1 MTATD
6 EQFENDL
13 AWMQHA
19 LDLAM
24 QGVGLASPNP
34 AVGCVLVNGN
44 NEAIGEGFHQYDLR
58 DHAEVVALN
67 DAGPLAKGAT
77 AYVTLE
83 PCSHTGRTGP
93 CADAL
98 IAAQVE
104 RVVIATLDANPIV
117 RGNGVARL
125 RAAGIP
131 VDIGIRQQ
139 QAQRLNDAFAKY
151 IRTGLPWV
159 TLKSALSLD
168 DRIAPAAS
176 QRTEQT
182 PVWLTSEES
191 REEVHRMRHAH
202 DAILTGIGTVL
213 ADDPL
218 LTDRSSLARRRP
230 LLRVVLDRDLRTPLD
245 SQLVKSAANHI
256 LIFTDTSDEQRVSMF
271 ERAGIRIA
279 RWHAR
284 SGQVPLNFVLEHLG
298 KMQITSVM
306 IEAGTRLNTTALGGN
321 FVDELVQFHAPL
333 LLGPEAIRF
342 TDPAIELQ
350 TCLHQ
355 HTEHFGPDLCTRR
368 IFRTYWD

>member
-1 MTATD
+1 MTTTD

-34 AVGCVLVNGN
+34 AVGCVLVNAN
-44 NEAIGEGFHQYDLR
+44 HEAVGEGFHQYDQR
-58 DHAEVVALN
+58 DHAEVVALK
-67 DAGPLAKGAT
+67 DAGPFAKGAT

-98 IAAQVE
+98 IAAQVA

-131 VDIGIRQQ
+131 VDIGTRQQ

-151 IRTGLPWV
+151 IRAGLPWV

-168 DRIAPAAS
+168 DRIAPPAS
-176 QRTEQT
+176 QRTEQA
-182 PVWLTSEES
+182 PVWLTGEES

-218 LTDRSSLARRRP
+218 LTDRSGLARRRP
-230 LLRVVLDRDLRTPLD
+230 LLRIVLDSDLRTPLD
-245 SQLVKSAANHI
+245 SQLVKSAAGDV
-256 LIFTDTSDEQRVSMF
+256 LIFTDTSDDERVSVL
-271 ERAGIRIA
+271 ESAGVRIA
-279 RWHAR
+279 RWEAR
-284 SGQVPLNFVLEHLG
+284 SGHVPLSFVFEQLQ

-306 IEAGTRLNTTALGGN
+306 IEAGTRLNTNALAGN
-321 FVDELVQFHAPL
+321 FVDELVQFHAPIV
-333 LLGPEAIRF
+333 LGPEAMRF
-342 TDPAIELQ
+342 TDPAIELRN
-350 TCLHQ
+350 CLHQ
-355 HTEHFGPDLCTRR
+355 HTAHFGPDLCTRR

>member
-44 NEAIGEGFHQYDLR
+44 NEAVGEGFHQYDLR

-159 TLKSALSLD
+159 TLKAALSLD
-168 DRIAPAAS
+168 ERIAPPAAARDEK
-176 QRTEQT
+176 Q
-182 PVWLTSEES
+182 PFWLTGEES
-191 REEVHRMRHAH
+191 REEVHRLRHAH

-218 LTDRSSLARRRP
+218 LTDRSGLERRRP
-230 LLRVVLDRDLRTPLD
+230 LLRALLRSATPHPAFLE
-245 SQLVKSAANHI
+245 A
-256 LIFTDTSDEQRVSMF
+256 
-271 ERAGIRIA
+271 
-279 RWHAR
+279 AR
-284 SGQVPLNFVLEHLG
+284 S
-298 KMQITSVM
+298 
-306 IEAGTRLNTTALGGN
+306 R
-321 FVDELVQFHAPL
+321 
-333 LLGPEAIRF
+333 
-342 TDPAIELQ
+342 
-350 TCLHQ
+350 
-355 HTEHFGPDLCTRR
+355 
-368 IFRTYWD
+368 

>member
-1 MTATD
+1 MTTTD

-34 AVGCVLVNGN
+34 AVGCVLVNPDGD
-44 NEAIGEGFHQYDLR
+44 AVGEGFHQYDQR
-58 DHAEVVALN
+58 DHAEVVALK
-67 DAGPLAKGAT
+67 DAGALAKGTT

-98 IAAQVE
+98 IAAEVA
-104 RVVIATLDANPIV
+104 RVVVATLDANPVV
-117 RGNGVARL
+117 RGNGVTRL
-125 RAAGIP
+125 RDAGIA
-131 VDIGIRQQ
+131 VDVGIRQH

-159 TLKSALSLD
+159 TLKSAMSLD
-168 DRIAPAAS
+168 DRIAPPAS
-176 QRTEQT
+176 ERREQA

-218 LTDRSSLARRRP
+218 LTDRSGLPRRRP
-230 LLRVVLDRDLRTPLD
+230 LLRVLLD
-245 SQLVKSAANHI
+245 SQLRLPADAKFLETVHDDVVMFTTSTDAA
-256 LIFTDTSDEQRVSMF
+256 
-271 ERAGIRIA
+271 RIA
-279 RWHAR
+279 SLR
-284 SGQVPLNFVLEHLG
+284 SRGVRIETLASTETRVPLREVFSRLG
-298 KMQITSVM
+298 RMHITSVM
-306 IEAGTRLNTTALGGN
+306 IEAGTGLNTGALAGG
-321 FVDELVQFHAPL
+321 FVDELVQFHAPVV
-333 LLGPEAIRF
+333 LGAAAVPF
-342 TDPAIELQ
+342 TEPAIDMPV
-350 TCLHQ
+350 CLHQ
-355 HTEHFGPDLCTRR
+355 RTEHFGPDLCTRR
-368 IFRTYWD
+368 IFKTYWD